1 MHLFNESH
9 RGGRAI
15 RPPSKA
21 ALAAAVVAAC
31 LVAETFVPGLHAQGK
46 PAESALE
53 SPKGALTANMLEL
66 MRGIFFPTANM
77 LFNVQTHDP
86 ALKKP
91 DDGPTPKVFDWV
103 QWGSK
108 MYAGW
113 DDVDYAAAALAEA
126 TPMLLTPG
134 RTCANGK
141 PVPVDRADWIKY
153 TKDMLDV
160 ARKSYAAAK
169 ARNQEM
175 VSDLTGDMSD
185 ACLACHRVFR
195 DRRPPGAGRGAPA
208 PVAAPAADQPLRCT
222 AP

>member
-1 MHLFNESH
+1 MQLFNESQD
-9 RGGRAI
+9 GGREI
-15 RPPSKA
+15 RPPSWTA
-21 ALAAAVVAAC
+21 IVLALLSAC
-31 LVAETFVPGLHAQGK
+31 LVCEIVVPDLRAQGK
-46 PAESALE
+46 PPESALE
-53 SPKGALTANMLEL
+53 SPKGALTANMLQL

-91 DDGPTPKVFDWV
+91 DNSPNPKVFDWV
-103 QWGSK
+103 QWGSSL
-108 MYAGW
+108 YSGW

-126 TPMLLTPG
+126 TPLLLSPG
-134 RTCANGK
+134 RTCANGT
-141 PVPVDRADWIKY
+141 PVPVERADWIKY

-169 ARNQEM
+169 ARNQEA

-195 DRRPPGAGRGAPA
+195 DRRPPGVGRGAPGEQA
-208 PVAAPAADQPLRCT
+208 LRCT

>member
-1 MHLFNESH
+1 MQLFNENQ
-9 RGGRAI
+9 GTGRVMRSLSRAAI
-15 RPPSKA
+15 AGVLWS
-21 ALAAAVVAAC
+21 AC
-31 LVAETFVPGLHAQGK
+31 LVAGTFDSGLHAQGK

-53 SPKGALTANMLEL
+53 SPKGALTANMLQL

-86 ALKKP
+86 ALKQP
-91 DDGPTPKVFDWV
+91 DNTPNPKVFDWV

-108 MYAGW
+108 MYSGW
-113 DDVDYAAAALAEA
+113 EDVDYAAAALAEA
-126 TPMLLTPG
+126 TPLLLTPG

-141 PVPVDRADWIKY
+141 PVPVERADWIKY
-153 TKDMLDV
+153 TKEMLDV
-160 ARKSYAAAK
+160 ARKSYTTSK

-175 VSDLTGDMSD
+175 VSDLTDDMSD

-195 DRRPPGAGRGAPA
+195 DRRPPGVERGAPGEQA
-208 PVAAPAADQPLRCT
+208 LRCT

>member
-1 MHLFNESH
+1 MQLFNES
-9 RGGRAI
+9 RGGGRAL
-15 RPPSKA
+15 RSLSRA
-21 ALAAAVVAAC
+21 AIAGVLLSGF
-31 LVAETFVPGLHAQGK
+31 LVAETVDPGLQAQGK

-53 SPKGALTANMLEL
+53 SPKGALTANMLQL
-66 MRGIFFPTANM
+66 MRGVFFPAANM

-91 DDGPTPKVFDWV
+91 DNSPNPKVFDWV
-103 QWGSK
+103 QWGSNL
-108 MYAGW
+108 YSGW
-113 DDVDYAAAALAEA
+113 EDVDYAAAALAEA
-126 TPMLLTPG
+126 TPSLLTPG
-134 RTCANGK
+134 RTCANGT

-153 TKDMLDV
+153 TKGMLDV

-169 ARNQEM
+169 ARNQEA

-195 DRRPPGAGRGAPA
+195 DRRPPGVGRGEPGEQA
-208 PVAAPAADQPLRCT
+208 LRCT

>member
-1 MHLFNESH
+1 MQLFNESQ
-9 RGGRAI
+9 GGERVIRSRSRAAI
-15 RPPSKA
+15 A
-21 ALAAAVVAAC
+21 GALLSAC
-31 LVAETFVPGLHAQGK
+31 LVAGTFEPALHAQGK

-53 SPKGALTANMLEL
+53 SPKGALTANLLQL
-66 MRGIFFPTANM
+66 MRGIFFPAANM

-91 DDGPTPKVFDWV
+91 DNSPNPKLFDWV
-103 QWGSK
+103 QWGSNL
-108 MYAGW
+108 YSGW
-113 DDVDYAAAALAEA
+113 EDVDYAAAALAEA
-126 TPMLLTPG
+126 TPLLLTPG

-141 PVPVDRADWIKY
+141 PVPVERADWIKY

-169 ARNQEM
+169 ARNQEA

-195 DRRPPGAGRGAPA
+195 DRRPPGVGRGAPGEQA
-208 PVAAPAADQPLRCT
+208 LRCT

>member
-1 MHLFNESH
+1 MQLFNESQG
-9 RGGRAI
+9 GGRVIRSPSWAAI
-15 RPPSKA
+15 VG
-21 ALAAAVVAAC
+21 ALLLAS
-31 LVAETFVPGLHAQGK
+31 LVAGPFGPGLHAQGQ
-46 PAESALE
+46 PADSALE
-53 SPKGALTANMLEL
+53 SPKGALTANMLQL

-86 ALKKP
+86 SLKKP
-91 DDGPTPKVFDWV
+91 DNSPNPKLFDWV
-103 QWGSK
+103 QWGSNL
-108 MYAGW
+108 YSGW
-113 DDVDYAAAALAEA
+113 EDVDYAAAALAEA
-126 TPMLLTPG
+126 TPLLLTPG

-141 PVPVDRADWIKY
+141 PVPVERADWIKY

-169 ARNQEM
+169 ARNQEA

-195 DRRPPGAGRGAPA
+195 DRRPPGVGRGAPGEQA
-208 PVAAPAADQPLRCT
+208 LRCT

>member
-1 MHLFNESH
+1 MQRFNESQ
-9 RGGRAI
+9 GGRQLIKRPSWVAI
-15 RPPSKA
+15 VL
-21 ALAAAVVAAC
+21 ALVSAC
-31 LVAETFVPGLHAQGK
+31 LVAGIFVPGLHAQGK

-53 SPKGALTANMLEL
+53 SPKGALTASMLQL

-91 DDGPTPKVFDWV
+91 DNSPNPKLFDWV
-103 QWGSK
+103 QWGSNL
-108 MYAGW
+108 YSGW
-113 DDVDYAAAALAEA
+113 EDVDYAAAALAEA
-126 TPMLLTPG
+126 TPLLLTPG

-141 PVPVDRADWIKY
+141 PVPVERADWIKY
-153 TKDMLDV
+153 TKEMLDV

-169 ARNQEM
+169 ARNQEA

-195 DRRPPGAGRGAPA
+195 DRRPPGVGRGAPGEQA
-208 PVAAPAADQPLRCT
+208 LRCT

>member
-1 MHLFNESH
+1 MQFFNH
-9 RGGRAI
+9 RRGVGRVPTCPSWAAI
-15 RPPSKA
+15 TR
-21 ALAAAVVAAC
+21 ALLSAWVVAGI
-31 LVAETFVPGLHAQGK
+31 LVPGLHAQGK

-53 SPKGALTANMLEL
+53 PPKGALTANMLQL
-66 MRGIFFPTANM
+66 MRGVFFPTANM

-91 DDGPTPKVFDWV
+91 DNSPNPKLFDWV
-103 QWGSK
+103 QWGSNL
-108 MYAGW
+108 YSGW
-113 DDVDYAAAALAEA
+113 EDVDYAAAALAEA
-126 TPMLLTPG
+126 TPLLLTPG

-141 PVPVDRADWIKY
+141 PVPVERADWIKY

-169 ARNQEM
+169 ARNQEA
-175 VSDLTGDMSD
+175 VSDLTSDMSD

-195 DRRPPGAGRGAPA
+195 DRRPPGVGRGAPGEQA
-208 PVAAPAADQPLRCT
+208 LRCT